1 MTDEP
6 ERPEDLARIVG
17 DPAEPSFVVDLD
29 GRVVAFNSLAGEL
42 LGVGPSVA
50 IEGQRF
56 APRRTGSTNVT
67 TRTRTPGGGSPRRT
81 RPRAHLSQREWQ
93 VLRLLAD
100 GLTTR
105 QVAERLGIAYT
116 TARNYA
122 QHILEKLGA
131 PNRVAA
137 LTRVLDVPG
146 FTTLD
151 EWLAEQSTRD
161 GDSSDPVAD
170 AASSRGSLRAALVSR
185 GTRSRSLSS
194 TPDNLRSP
202 VPAQPADETN
212 SVVVGACR
220 RNVGRGVWRGRPVRG
235 RP

>member
-6 ERPEDLARIVG
+6 ERPEDRARVVG
-17 DPAEPSFVVDLD
+17 DQAEPSFVVDLD
-29 GRVVAFNSLAGEL
+29 GRVVALDDLAGEL

-50 IEGQRF
+50 IGSQRF
-56 APRRTGSTNVT
+56 APRRTGSMNVT
-67 TRTRTPGGGSPRRT
+67 TRARTPGGSPRRT
-81 RPRAHLSQREWQ
+81 RPRAYLTQREWQ

-105 QVAERLGIAYT
+105 RVAECLGIAYS
-116 TARNYA
+116 TARNHA

-137 LTRVLDVPG
+137 LTRVVDVPG
-146 FTTLD
+146 FTTMD

-170 AASSRGSLRAALVSR
+170 AASSVSLVDAGPVARA
-185 GTRSRSLSS
+185 TQSRSLSS
-194 TPDNLRSP
+194 TPR
-202 VPAQPADETN
+202 
-212 SVVVGACR
+212 
-220 RNVGRGVWRGRPVRG
+220 
-235 RP
+235 

>member
-1 MTDEP
+1 MTKEL
-6 ERPEDLARIVG
+6 ERPEDLGRIVG

-29 GRVVAFNSLAGEL
+29 GRVVALNDLAGEL

-50 IEGQRF
+50 TGSQRS
-56 APRRTGSTNVT
+56 APRRTGSMNVT
-67 TRTRTPGGGSPRRT
+67 ARTRTPGGSPRRT
-81 RPRAHLSQREWQ
+81 RPRANLSQREWQ

-131 PNRVAA
+131 PNRIAA

-146 FTTLD
+146 FATMD
-151 EWLAEQSTRD
+151 EWLAEQGTRD

-170 AASSRGSLRAALVSR
+170 AASSRGSLRAGLVPR
-185 GTRSRSLSS
+185 ATRSRSLSS
-194 TPDNLRSP
+194 TPR
-202 VPAQPADETN
+202 
-212 SVVVGACR
+212 
-220 RNVGRGVWRGRPVRG
+220 
-235 RP
+235 